1 MRMPDGSISTRQLVV
16 LVATAETGS
25 LSAAAGQLGCTQ
37 SAVSQQISA
46 VERILDVRL
55 FLRPGGSRSV
65 RLTPSGEVMLHHAR
79 AILAR
84 LDAAAAD
91 ARAVA
96 KGNVG
101 PVRVGTFQSAASKV
115 VPPMLQRFRTAWP
128 DIEFRLF
135 ESNNLEELAGKVMTG
150 DLDLAFTQLPAPAGP
165 FEIRW
170 LLDDP
175 FLFFTAADGPQ
186 ASRSSISVDEIV
198 TLQLIGVRQPT
209 FQSRIA
215 RRLNEGRVA
224 ARFVFLSDDIPT
236 IHALVA
242 SGFGHAVL
250 PLLSADPNDSSVI
263 AVPIQPPVQPRRI
276 GLIWHTDR
284 ELPDPVTWLI
294 VEAEKVCRSLY
305 SKALHDVPIA
315 AD

>member
-1 MRMPDGSISTRQLVV
+1 MSDGSIGTRQLVV
-16 LVATAETGS
+16 LAATAESGS
-25 LSAAAGQLGCTQ
+25 LSAAAAKLGCTQ

-46 VERILDVRL
+46 LERILEVPL

-65 RLTPSGEVMLHHAR
+65 RLTPSGEVMLQHAR

-91 ARAVA
+91 AKALAR
-96 KGNVG
+96 GNLG

-115 VPPMLQRFRTAWP
+115 VPPMLQRFRAVWP
-128 DIEFRLF
+128 EIEFRLF
-135 ESNNLEELAGKVMTG
+135 ESNDLEELAGKVATG
-150 DLDLAFTQLPAPAGP
+150 ELDLAFTQLPAPAGP
-165 FEIRW
+165 FEIKW

-175 FLFFTAADGPQ
+175 FLFFTAVDGPQ
-186 ASRSSISVDEIV
+186 AGRSSISVDEIV
-198 TLQLIGVRQPT
+198 TLQLIGVRQET

-224 ARFVFLSDDIPT
+224 ARFVFRSDDIPT
-236 IHALVA
+236 IHALIA

-250 PLLSADPNDSSVI
+250 PLLSADPNDSSVT
-263 AVPIQPPVQPRRI
+263 AVPIHPAVQPRRI

-284 ELPDPVTWLI
+284 DLPDPVRWLI
-294 VEAEKVCRSLY
+294 EEAASACRSLY
-305 SKALHDVPIA
+305 STAQDNAPVT